1 MWFKPYSG
9 RNTLIKDHGLGQG
22 PKVVLSL
29 VEKAKLGLL
38 SLVEKAKLGP
48 GSEVYFDNLF
58 TSFPLLEKLSE
69 KQIAY
74 TGTVRQNHLY
84 RVDIIS
90 KKDMEKKTVE
100 RGTSH
105 LVYRKDQVL
114 VAWKDNKAVYVCSNK
129 DSDKCNKTC
138 RQWCCIS
145 SKYNTMGIPDMIGS
159 YNENMGGVE
168 LINKGVACYRSEMS
182 TYLCLFIHY
191 FVLDD

>member
-1 MWFKPYSG
+1 MWFEPYCG
-9 RNTLIKDHGLGQG
+9 RNTLIEDHGLGQG
-22 PKVVLSL
+22 PNVV
-29 VEKAKLGLL
+29 L

-74 TGTVRQNHLY
+74 TVRQNRLY
-84 RVDIIS
+84 RVDIS

-100 RGTSH
+100 RGTSY
-105 LVYRKDQVL
+105 LCVYRKDQVL

-138 RQWCCIS
+138 RWWCCIS

>member
-1 MWFKPYSG
+1 MWFEPYCG
-9 RNTLIKDHGLGQG
+9 RNTLIEDHGLGQG
-22 PKVVLSL
+22 PNVV
-29 VEKAKLGLL
+29 L

-58 TSFPLLEKLSE
+58 TSFPLLEKLSG
-69 KQIAY
+69 KQIAG
-74 TGTVRQNHLY
+74 TGTVRQNRLH

-114 VAWKDNKAVYVCSNK
+114 VAWKDNKAVYACSNK
-129 DSDKCNKTC
+129 YSGKCNKTC
-138 RQWCCIS
+138 RRWCRIS

-168 LINKGVACYRSEMS
+168 LINKGVACYSYEMS